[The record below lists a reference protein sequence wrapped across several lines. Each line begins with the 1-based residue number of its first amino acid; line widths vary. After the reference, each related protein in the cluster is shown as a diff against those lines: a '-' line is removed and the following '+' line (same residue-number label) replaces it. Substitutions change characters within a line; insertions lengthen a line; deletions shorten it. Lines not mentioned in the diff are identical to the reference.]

1 LKKKAKQMLSKYYV
15 CLHSKRSVVS
25 ALAWLLCGFLLIAS
39 GPVADG
45 EQRQNHKR
53 HPTEED
59 AIRMVRIA
67 GRGAMNSYAGA
78 LTEDFAYFSPDRKQ
92 FVIVVKKGNL
102 ETNTNDYSLL
112 LFRASEAFD
121 SPKPKVLASMSSS
134 SNREALTDVV
144 WLSDNDSVLFLGEN
158 PGEKT
163 ELYSVS
169 SRSGRLRKLS
179 NHPTNLIE
187 FSSDAR
193 GETIVYAAEKPAQP
207 VLTDKSLREGVTV
220 ANEDMSDLL
229 LGRRTDENRDLFVLN
244 TKTGNSRPLPL
255 APELH
260 GELYGDYLDFSL
272 SPDGG
277 QLAVRLNLLEVSE
290 DWHEYREPLL
300 TRVLNRELPKG
311 SLLWVFRYAVIDT
324 ASGKG
329 RVLLDAPVSYHGSEV
344 VWLEGAHSV
353 ILTGVFFPL
362 EAARG
367 NAERLAKPCVVEI
380 DLESLKYTKFSDEDL
395 HYLRADRERG
405 LLAFETRPRASSPA
419 GPEPQYFRRGET
431 QWVATDAHDVRTPV
445 LVVTAQQDLNTPPKV
460 VVSESQTGRKAVL
473 FDPNPQFED
482 IEFGK
487 VDEIRF
493 TGAMHK
499 EVHAGLYFP
508 AGYVPGRKYPLV
520 VQTHG
525 FDPKS
530 FWIDGSFTTAF
541 AAQAL
546 ASRGFLVLQVPDVHD
561 WDETPAEAPNMA
573 ETLERAMEYVD
584 GLGCLDRD
592 HLGII
597 GFSRTG
603 LYAHYLLAHS
613 KLRFEAA
620 VVADGSDGG
629 YSQYLQFLNAHQ
641 FTASDSELINGG
653 MPFGSGLLYWLRG
666 SPEFFLDRVKTPLM
680 LQVSSPDILSSMWA
694 PFVGLRRLGKPVEL
708 LYFPT
713 GTHIMEKPWD
723 RLASQGG
730 AVDWLAFWLKGEEDV
745 DPSKVE
751 KYRRWQQLRALA
763 RDNNGATVQSDQK
776 RP

>member
-1 LKKKAKQMLSKYYV
+1 MLSTLYL
-15 CLHSKRSVVS
+15 CPHSKRSVAS
-25 ALAWLLCGFLLIAS
+25 ATAWLLSGFLSFVS
-39 GPVADG
+39 GPLANA
-45 EQRQNHKR
+45 QPRQHHKR
-53 HPTEED
+53 YPTEED
-59 AIRMVRIA
+59 AIRMARIA

-102 ETNTNDYSLL
+102 EKNTNDYSLL
-112 LFRASEAFD
+112 LFRVSEAFK
-121 SPKPKVLASMSSS
+121 SPTPRVLASMSSS
-134 SNREALTDVV
+134 SNREAVTDVV

-158 PGEKT
+158 PGENAQ
-163 ELYSVS
+163 LYSVS
-169 SRSGRLRKLS
+169 SRSGTLRRLTY
-179 NHPTNLIE
+179 HPTNLIE

-193 GETIVYAAEKPAQP
+193 GEIVVYAAEKPAEP
-207 VLTDKSLREGVTV
+207 VLTDKGLREGVTV

-229 LGRRTDENRDLFVLN
+229 LGRRLDENRDLFVLN
-244 TKTGNSRPLPL
+244 AKTGSSRPLPL
-255 APELH
+255 ASELK
-260 GELYGDYLDFSL
+260 GQLYGDYLDFSL

-277 QLAVRLNLLEVSE
+277 QLVVRLNLFEVPES
-290 DWHEYREPLL
+290 WHEYREPLL
-300 TRVLNRELPKG
+300 ARILNRELPRG
-311 SLLWVFRYAVIDT
+311 SLLWAFRYAVIDT
-324 ASGKG
+324 TSGKS
-329 RVLLDAPVSYHGSEV
+329 RFLLDAPVSYHGSEV
-344 VWLEGAHSV
+344 VWLEDARSV
-353 ILTGVFFPL
+353 ILTGVFLPL

-367 NAERLAKPCVVEI
+367 DSERLAKPCVVEI
-380 DLESLKYTKFSDEDL
+380 DLESLKYRKFSDEDL
-395 HYLRADRERG
+395 RFLGADRDRA
-405 LLAFETRPRASSPA
+405 LLSFETRQRTSSSVA
-419 GPEPQYFRRGET
+419 RELRHFRRGESG
-431 QWVATDAHDVRTPV
+431 WVATNAHEVQAPV
-445 LVVTAQQDLNTPPKV
+445 LSVTAQQDLNNPPKV

-473 FDPNPQFED
+473 FDPNPQFGE

-487 VDEIRF
+487 VEEIQF

-499 EVHAGLYFP
+499 EVRAGLYFP
-508 AGYVPGRKYPLV
+508 AGYVPGKKYPLV

-573 ETLERAMEYVD
+573 ETLERAVEYVD

-592 HLGII
+592 RLGII

-603 LYAHYLLAHS
+603 LYVHYLLAHS
-613 KLRFEAA
+613 RLHFGAA

-641 FTASDSELINGG
+641 FTASDSEMINGG
-653 MPFGSGLLYWLRG
+653 VPFGSGLLYWLRS
-666 SPEFFLDRVKTPLM
+666 SPEFFMDKVKTPLL
-680 LQVSSPDILSSMWA
+680 LQVSSADLLSSMWA
-694 PFVGLRRLGKPVEL
+694 PFVGLRRLRKPVEL

-730 AVDWLAFWLKGEEDV
+730 AVEWFTFWLKGEED
-745 DPSKVE
+745 DRSWKVE
-751 KYRRWQQLRALA
+751 RYRRWKELRRLQAA
-763 RDNNGATVQSDQK
+763 EAAAAEN
-776 RP
+776 

>member
-1 LKKKAKQMLSKYYV
+1 MAT
-15 CLHSKRSVVS
+15 
-25 ALAWLLCGFLLIAS
+25 AWLLSGFLS
-39 GPVADG
+39 FVPGPPADG
-45 EQRQNHKR
+45 QPRQNHQR
-53 HPTEED
+53 YPTEED
-59 AIRMVRIA
+59 AIRMARIA
-67 GRGAMNSYAGA
+67 GRGSMNSYAGA

-102 ETNTNDYSLL
+102 ERNTNDYSLL
-112 LFRASEAFD
+112 LFRASEAFK
-121 SPKPKVLASMSSS
+121 SPTPRVLASMSSS
-134 SNREALTDVV
+134 SNREAVTDVV

-158 PGEKT
+158 PGENAQ
-163 ELYSVS
+163 LYSVS
-169 SRSGRLRKLS
+169 SSSGTLRRLT

-193 GETIVYAAEKPAQP
+193 GETVVYAAEKPAEP

-229 LGRRTDENRDLFVLN
+229 LGRRLDENRDLFVLN
-244 TKTGNSRPLPL
+244 TKSRSSRPLRL
-255 APELH
+255 ASELK
-260 GELYGDYLDFSL
+260 GQLYGDYLDFSL
-272 SPDGG
+272 SPDGR
-277 QLAVRLNLLEVSE
+277 QLVVRLNLLEVPES
-290 DWHEYREPLL
+290 WHEYREPLL
-300 TRVLNRELPKG
+300 ARVLNRELPKG
-311 SLLWVFRYAVIDT
+311 SLLWAFRYAVIDT

-344 VWLEGAHSV
+344 VWLEDVRSV
-353 ILTGVFFPL
+353 ILTGVFLPL

-367 NAERLAKPCVVEI
+367 DSERLAKPCVVEI
-380 DLESLKYTKFSDEDL
+380 DLESLKYRKFSDEDL
-395 HYLRADRERG
+395 RFLEADHDRA
-405 LLAFETRPRASSPA
+405 LLSFVTRQRASVA
-419 GPEPQYFRRGET
+419 PEPRHFLRVESG
-431 QWVATDAHDVRTPV
+431 WVVTNVHEVQAPV
-445 LVVTAQQDLNTPPKV
+445 LSVTAQQDLNNPPKV
-460 VVSESQTGRKAVL
+460 AVSESQTGRKAVL
-473 FDPNPQFED
+473 FDPNPQFAE

-487 VDEIRF
+487 VEEIRF
-493 TGAMHK
+493 KGAMHK
-499 EVHAGLYFP
+499 EVRAGLYFP

-573 ETLERAMEYVD
+573 ETLERAVEYVD
-584 GLGCLDRD
+584 GLGCVDRD
-592 HLGII
+592 RLGII

-603 LYAHYLLAHS
+603 LYVHYLLAHS
-613 KLRFEAA
+613 RLHFGAA

-653 MPFGSGLLYWLRG
+653 MPFGSGLLLWLRS
-666 SPEFFLDRVKTPLM
+666 SPEFFVDKVKTPLM

-694 PFVGLRRLGKPVEL
+694 PFVGLRRLRKPVEL

-723 RLASQGG
+723 RLASQGS
-730 AVDWLAFWLKGEEDV
+730 AVDWFTFWLKGEED
-745 DPSKVE
+745 DSSWKAAR
-751 KYRRWQQLRALA
+751 YRRWQELRKQQAAEASAPLH
-763 RDNNGATVQSDQK
+763 RDTPTSGDRMGWIQDPA
-776 RP
+776 

>member
-1 LKKKAKQMLSKYYV
+1 MLSRHYV
-15 CLHSKRSVVS
+15 CLRSKRPGVS
-25 ALAWLLCGFLLIAS
+25 ATAWVLCGFLLFAS
-39 GPVADG
+39 AATVDA
-45 EQRQNHKR
+45 EQRQSQKR
-53 HPTEED
+53 YPTEED

-67 GRGAMNSYAGA
+67 GRGAMSSYAGT
-78 LTEDFAYFSPDRKQ
+78 LIEDFAYFSPDRKL

-102 ETNTNDYSLL
+102 ETNANDYSLL

-121 SPKPKVLASMSSS
+121 SPRPKVLASLSSS

-163 ELYSVS
+163 QLYSVG
-169 SRSGRLRKLS
+169 SRSGTLRKLTHHS
-179 NHPTNLIE
+179 TNLIE

-193 GETIVYAAEKPAQP
+193 GETIVYAAEKPAEP

-229 LGRRTDENRDLFVLN
+229 LGRRIDDNRELFILN
-244 TKTGNSRPLPL
+244 TRTGNSRPLPL

-260 GELYGDYLDFSL
+260 GQLYGDYLDFSL
-272 SPDGG
+272 SPDGS
-277 QLAVRLNLLEVSE
+277 QLVVKVNLLEVSE
-290 DWHEYREPLL
+290 SWHEYREPLL
-300 TRVLNRELPKG
+300 SRVLNRELPKG
-311 SLLWVFRYAVIDT
+311 SLLWAFRYAVIDT
-324 ASGKG
+324 AAGKG
-329 RVLLDAPVSYHGSEV
+329 RVLLDAPVSYYGSEV
-344 VWLEGAHSV
+344 VWLEGVHSV
-353 ILTGVFFPL
+353 ILTGVFLPL

-367 NAERLAKPCVVEI
+367 NPEHLTKPRVVEV
-380 DLESLKYTKFSDEDL
+380 DLESLKYTKFSDQDL
-395 HYLRADRERG
+395 RFLRTDRERG
-405 LLAFETRPRASSPA
+405 LLAFETRQRASSPA
-419 GPEPQYFRRGET
+419 APEARYFRRSEKG
-431 QWVATDAHDVRTPV
+431 WVTADAQDVPAPV
-445 LVVTAQQDLNTPPKV
+445 LSLKAQQDLNTPPVV
-460 VVSESQTGRKAVL
+460 VVSESPTGRKAVL
-473 FDPNPQFED
+473 FDPNPQFSE
-482 IEFGK
+482 INFGK
-487 VDEIRF
+487 EDEIRF

-508 AGYVPGRKYPLV
+508 TGYVPGKKYPLV

-561 WDETPAEAPNMA
+561 WDETPAEASNMA
-573 ETLERAMEYVD
+573 ETLERAVEYVD

-592 HLGII
+592 HVGII

-603 LYAHYLLAHS
+603 LYTHYLLAHS
-613 KLRFEAA
+613 KLHLEAA

-653 MPFGSGLLYWLRG
+653 VPFGSGLLYWLRR
-666 SPEFFLDRVKTPLM
+666 SPEFFLDRVTTPLM
-680 LQVSSPDILSSMWA
+680 LQVSSADILSSMWA
-694 PFVGLRRLGKPVEL
+694 PFVGLKRLGKPVEL
-708 LYFPT
+708 LYFPA

-730 AVDWLAFWLKGEEDV
+730 AVDWFAFWLKGEEDAN
-745 DPSKVE
+745 PSKSE
-751 KYRRWQQLRALA
+751 KYRRWRQLRAS
-763 RDNNGATVQSDQK
+763 VESDRK